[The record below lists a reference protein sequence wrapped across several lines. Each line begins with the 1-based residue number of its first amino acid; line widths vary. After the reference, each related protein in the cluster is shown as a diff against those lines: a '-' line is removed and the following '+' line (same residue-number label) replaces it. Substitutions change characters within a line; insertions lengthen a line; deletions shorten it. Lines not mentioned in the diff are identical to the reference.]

1 MKRALLILGIC
12 AMLLSG
18 FGCAARKAPSGEN
31 YYAKAQEEFAK
42 HEYRGAIEDYQHLI
56 DQYPFSPYAEDA
68 ELKVGLGYYQ
78 LHNYAQAIG
87 TLSDFV
93 QMHPTSKE
101 LDLASYYLGMSYFSQ
116 IGRTDQDQSNTA
128 LALVQFQTI
137 ERRFPESNFGELA
150 VLQIAICRE
159 VLARHEYLIGDFYFK
174 RANFRAAESRMA
186 ELMAKYPDTPIA
198 PEALYQ
204 LAVTL
209 EKQGKKY
216 SAAQAF
222 AALKLHFP
230 KTQFAAEADKELKKL
245 NQPVDTEED
254 PLRMVLTESGFG
266 EEQAQNNSDVTAHPA
281 NTQLASAD
289 KSSIYGLDGLPDL
302 QRAVVPKG
310 SEATRQQAK
319 PGGPVTLTR
328 IRLASSDPPLSVILD
343 LSGPVL
349 YDQHLES
356 GTGYSKLVVH
366 LKDTTL
372 DKKVENHLVFD
383 RSIFKDCDVS
393 TDSNGTT
400 ITLNTAPVSRYAIV
414 PLEEPARLLVTF
426 TPEGTKAGGTTDS
439 AFPEGPGAGGA
450 ADSAL

>member
-12 AMLLSG
+12 AMLLG
-18 FGCAARKAPSGEN
+18 GVGCAARKAPSGEN

-42 HEYRGAIEDYQHLI
+42 RQYPAAIEDYQHLI

-78 LHNYAQAIG
+78 LHDYAEAIG

-93 QMHPTSKE
+93 QMHPTSKQ
-101 LDLASYYLGMSYFSQ
+101 LDLASYYLGMSYFTQ
-116 IGRTDQDQSNTA
+116 IGRTDQDQTNTA
-128 LALVQFQTI
+128 AALVQFQTI

-150 VLQIAICRE
+150 VQQIAICRE
-159 VLARHEYLIGDFYFK
+159 MLARHDYLIGDFYFK

-186 ELMAKYPDTPIA
+186 ELMAEYPDTPIA

-254 PLRMVLTESGFG
+254 PLRMVLAESGFG
-266 EEQAQNNSDVTAHPA
+266 EDQTQNNNNVTARPA
-281 NTQLASAD
+281 STQLASAD
-289 KSSIYGLDGLPDL
+289 NSSIYGLDGLPDL
-302 QRAVVPKG
+302 QRAAVPKA
-310 SEATRQQAK
+310 SETTREQGK
-319 PGGPVTLTR
+319 PGGAVTLTR

-349 YDQHLES
+349 YDQRLEN
-356 GTGYSKLVVH
+356 GTGYSTLVVH
-366 LKDTTL
+366 LKNATV

-400 ITLNTAPVSRYAIV
+400 ITLNTAPVSRYAVV

-426 TPEGTKAGGTTDS
+426 TPLGASAGGTAGSPESPS
-439 AFPEGPGAGGA
+439 AGASV
-450 ADSAL
+450 DSAL